1 PPPTLFP
8 YTTLFRSQQ
17 LAHEPVRHVHARDDH
32 PRHVA
37 LLDLVV
43 DARERERE
51 LVVREADVGE
61 VRVDAGEMLGVEMD
75 VELALLSFVVHAPT
89 ILVAWK
95 ASARA
100 GSRTRSPLWR

>member
-1 PPPTLFP
+1 PAGT
-8 YTTLFRSQQ
+8 
-17 LAHEPVRHVHARDDH
+17 VRARDDYAGM
-32 PRHVA
+32 VA
-37 LLDLVV
+37 VLDLVV

-61 VRVDAGEMLGVEMD
+61 VRVDAGEMLVVEMD

-100 GSRTRSPLWR
+100 GSPTRSPLWRRCSGSGRSD